1 LAEVEG
7 GASGTGS
14 RFDLLKSELERF
26 VEVASTEFGADR
38 VIVFGS
44 LARALGGEG
53 GGALGDWSDLDLVV
67 VAETDRPFYERVKRL
82 IRRVEPRVGADVL
95 VYTPSEWER
104 MSSERPFV
112 REELLGRGRVVYERA
127 G

>member
-1 LAEVEG
+1 MVETRG
-7 GASGTGS
+7 GAPGTGR
-14 RFDLLKSELERF
+14 RFDLLKSELARF
-26 VEVASTEFGADR
+26 VEVASTEFGANR

-44 LARALGGEG
+44 PARALGGEG
-53 GGALGDWSDLDLVV
+53 ERVLSDLSDLDLVI
-67 VAETDRPFYERVKRL
+67 VAETDRPFYERVKQL
-82 IRRVEPRVGADVL
+82 TRRVRPRVGADVL

-112 REELLGRGRVVYERA
+112 REEVLDGGRVAYERT

>member
-1 LAEVEG
+1 
-7 GASGTGS
+7 
-14 RFDLLKSELERF
+14 
-26 VEVASTEFGADR
+26 
-38 VIVFGS
+38 
-44 LARALGGEG
+44 
-53 GGALGDWSDLDLVV
+53 LGDWSDLDLVV